1 MTQRQV
7 AVLSAAG
14 GLCLLLGGDLS
25 AGSQIISF
33 PGILL
38 RAGVIFLVLGG
49 ITYLVS
55 PLTVRDAVLGG
66 LCASGVVFISGA
78 AVMYYSFVLGKGS
91 PPTTSVLLWTQ
102 AQGLLVTL
110 PISTGYLSGVLVRT
124 DRRVPAITVLL
135 GAMLGGWYVGSS
147 IALSLG
153 SAPGFTQMFFLLGVL
168 ATGGLAAL
176 PIAVIIEWE
185 RLPGN
190 TEESRPASNR

>member
-1 MTQRQV
+1 MKQRQV
-7 AVLSAAG
+7 SVLSAAG

-33 PGILL
+33 PRILL

-55 PLTVRDAVLGG
+55 PLTVRGAVLGG

-78 AVMYYSFVLGKGS
+78 AVMYYSFVLGTGS

-102 AQGLLVTL
+102 VQSFLVTL
-110 PISTGYLSGVLVRT
+110 PVSTGYLSGVLVRT
-124 DRRVPAITVLL
+124 DRRVPAIAVLL
-135 GAMLGGWYVGSS
+135 GAMLGGWYVVSS

-176 PIAVIIEWE
+176 PIAVIAEWDG
-185 RLPGN
+185 LPGN
-190 TEESRPASNR
+190 TEDSRPVSNR